1 LPSKCK
7 GNTICFNKFEAVYKS
22 LTVKATEQVLFN
34 TFLKMYPEA
43 WKQLKITFSR
53 YNRSKQ
59 FGKTIPLPR
68 PEQSLRKSI
77 RVWLE
82 KTTNGS

>member
-1 LPSKCK
+1 MIP
-7 GNTICFNKFEAVYKS
+7 NQEDKFEAVYKS

-34 TFLKMYPEA
+34 IFLKMYPEA

>member
-1 LPSKCK
+1 MIP
-7 GNTICFNKFEAVYKS
+7 NQEDKFEAVYKS

-34 TFLKMYPEA
+34 TFLKMYHEA

>member
-1 LPSKCK
+1 MIP
-7 GNTICFNKFEAVYKS
+7 NQEDKFEAVYKS

-68 PEQSLRKSI
+68 PEQSLRKII
-77 RVWLE
+77 RVGLE

>member
-1 LPSKCK
+1 MIP
-7 GNTICFNKFEAVYKS
+7 NQEDKFEAVYKS

-59 FGKTIPLPR
+59 FGKTIHLPR